1 MAGIAFRLQ
10 KLLSGES
17 YVDLVKAYL
26 YSSVIASGPFLVV
39 IATMSFIQ
47 IGVQLRLTL
56 EEGKI
61 LTSFIVYAYAFSM
74 LGVAPFIYVVT
85 RYLADKHYLRQ
96 VEVFTPTFLSVLEP
110 VFLIQSLA
118 AIFFLQ
124 ATPIAF
130 TTKVIL
136 YCLYLFL
143 SAIWIAMIFLSA
155 ARNYLWIVAS
165 FAMGGLVSVGAS
177 LIFGR
182 GAGMDGFLIG
192 ITTGQGVCFLSL
204 SLRIFLEFGYKLS
217 HDYSYL
223 SYFRK
228 HLDLLLV
235 GVFYYAGI
243 WIDKVIFWYT
253 PLGETIV
260 GPLRLYPD
268 YDTPMFWAYVSI
280 IPSMAFFLVQMETSF
295 VRYYYAYFQAI
306 RRRQPLNV
314 IRARR
319 SAMIEN
325 LSAQFQKYVIFQ
337 GSITGAIILMR
348 VLIFDTFYLDP
359 KLTAVL
365 GIGVLGAFIH
375 MAVIMIVNILF
386 YFDKARDVMWLT
398 LLFLVT
404 NGLFTLATY
413 FIGLPAHGFGYAGA
427 CLVTLIAGF
436 FILDYRLKHL
446 DYFTFM
452 EQPIVLPKFKLEAES
467 KTRTT

>member
-17 YVDLVKAYL
+17 YSDLVKAYL
-26 YSSVIASGPFLVV
+26 YSSIIASGPFLVV
-39 IATMSFIQ
+39 IATMSLIR
-47 IGVQLRLTL
+47 IGVQVRLTR
-56 EEGKI
+56 EEGAVFMA
-61 LTSFIVYAYAFSM
+61 FIVYAYAFSM

-96 VEVFTPTFLSVLEP
+96 IETFTPTFLSVLEP
-110 VFLIQSLA
+110 VFLLQSVVAVL
-118 AIFFLQ
+118 FLY
-124 ATPIAF
+124 ATPIGL
-130 TTKVIL
+130 TTKILL

-143 SAIWIAMIFLSA
+143 SGIWIAMVFLSA

-165 FAMGGLVSVGAS
+165 FAIGGLVSVGSA

-182 GAGMDGFLIG
+182 GTGMDGFLLG
-192 ITTGQGVCFLSL
+192 ITTGQGVCFMCL
-204 SLRIFLEFGYKLS
+204 SLRIFLEFGYTMP
-217 HDYSYL
+217 HDYTYV

-228 HLDLLLV
+228 HFDLVLV
-235 GVFYYAGI
+235 GIFYYAGI

-253 PLGETIV
+253 PLGETVI

-295 VRYYYAYFQAI
+295 ARYYFAYFQSI
-306 RRRQPLNV
+306 RSRQPLSV

-319 SAMIEN
+319 HAMIEN
-325 LSAQFQKYVIFQ
+325 LSSHFQKYVVFQ
-337 GSITGAIILMR
+337 GAITGFIILLR

-359 KLTAVL
+359 KLTGVL
-365 GIGVLGAFIH
+365 GIGLLGAFVH
-375 MAVIMIVNILF
+375 MAVLMIINILF
-386 YFDKARDVMWLT
+386 YFDRAKDVMWLT
-398 LLFLVT
+398 LIFLIA
-404 NGLFTLATY
+404 NGLFTWATY
-413 FIGLPAHGFGYAGA
+413 LIGLPAHGFGYAGA

-436 FILDYRLKHL
+436 FVLDYRLKYL

-452 EQPIVLPKFKLEAES
+452 EQPIILPKFKLEAEGKPS
-467 KTRTT
+467 